1 MRFRINRL
9 ILAVILTA
17 LAVAMPCIA
26 WYWAGWHAVD
36 QQAQALLTSADRYAA
51 DISARLA
58 SRLSERLS
66 ALLEAESQRPF
77 YHYQAY
83 FHDPQGASEG
93 ASVVPS
99 PLVAGPGDPLIQCYF
114 QADGETGAVSFPT
127 TETDERTQQRS
138 VRKGAGADADR
149 QVQRELERGLA
160 SILFAIRGES
170 VSMPTDGGQI
180 AQQQKAQIPV
190 PSPKAASG
198 PPQQQILNAPAQPR
212 VEEMETKAWEQNA
225 DAQELYSN
233 LREGKKTDSSASRA
247 KKSRPEPVADAQV
260 KIFVGPLKWR
270 TVYLQGEPTL
280 VALREVTT
288 PQNRRLQGF
297 VLSSAGLEDYFRA
310 VDMPARLL
318 PGRPRADT
326 DAALELGGESWRV
339 SVDRQAGR
347 EKARQDAVALRRGF
361 LRVFAGGAGIA
372 LLAGL
377 CVVGLVWQ
385 ADRLARQRAQ
395 FAASAAH
402 ELRTPLA
409 GLRLYADLLADG
421 LGDPLKI
428 KQYAQSIAGEAE
440 RLGRVVANV
449 LGFSRLERGRMSI
462 RAVPGNLVATVREG
476 LERHQP
482 ALEAAGVQV
491 LFEGPETMEGVLF
504 DRDAVVEILQN
515 LLDNAE
521 KYSRTATDRALRV
534 SIKAEGDRAVLRVMD
549 HGPGISLEHQRRL
562 FKAFERGRGR
572 DTPAGLGL
580 GLVLVKALAEAQGA
594 GVSYADNDNGGSVF
608 AVTFRMN
615 TEQRVTLSGA

>member
-1 MRFRINRL
+1 MKIRIHRL
-9 ILAVILTA
+9 ILALVLTA
-17 LAVAMPCIA
+17 LAVVMPCIA
-26 WYWAGWHAVD
+26 WYGVGWHAVD

-51 DISARLA
+51 DISTRLA
-58 SRLSERLS
+58 SRLSERLG

-99 PLVAGPGDPLIQCYF
+99 PLVSGPGDPLIQCYF
-114 QADGETGAVSFPT
+114 QADGETGAVTLPT
-127 TETDERTQQRS
+127 AEADERLQQRAP
-138 VRKGAGADADR
+138 RKGADADADR
-149 QVQRELERGLA
+149 QIQRELERGLA

-170 VSMPTDGGQI
+170 V
-180 AQQQKAQIPV
+180 
-190 PSPKAASG
+190 PSPIRGGRLAQPVQNDVAKSRQQVAAEPAS
-198 PPQQQILNAPAQPR
+198 PQILNAPEQPR
-212 VEEMETKAWEQNA
+212 VEEMETQAWEQNV

-233 LREGKKTDSSASRA
+233 LREGKKAIPSGDRK
-247 KKSRPEPVADAQV
+247 KKSERVPNQQV
-260 KIFVGPLKWR
+260 QIFVGPLKWR
-270 TVYLQGEPTL
+270 TVYLQGMPTL

-297 VLSSAGLEDYFRA
+297 VLSTAGLTDYFRA

-339 SVDRQAGR
+339 SVDRQVGR
-347 EKARQDAVALRRGF
+347 EKARRDAVLLRRGF
-361 LRVFAGGAGIA
+361 LRVFFAGAGIA

-421 LGDPLKI
+421 LGDPSKM

-449 LGFSRLERGRMSI
+449 LGFSRLERGRISV
-462 RAVPGNLVATVREG
+462 RAMPGDLAVTVREG
-476 LERHQP
+476 LDRHQP
-482 ALEAAGVQV
+482 ALEAAGVKVV
-491 LFEGPETMEGVLF
+491 LESPKTMEGVLF

-521 KYSRTATDRALRV
+521 KYTRAATDRVLRV
-534 SIKAEGDRAVLRVMD
+534 TLKTQANRAVLQVMD
-549 HGPGISLEHQRRL
+549 HGPGISPEHQRRL
-562 FKAFERGRGR
+562 FKAFERGRGL

-594 GVSYADNDNGGSVF
+594 TVSYADNTGGGSVF
-608 AVTFRMN
+608 TVIFHVQDPT
-615 TEQRVTLSGA
+615 